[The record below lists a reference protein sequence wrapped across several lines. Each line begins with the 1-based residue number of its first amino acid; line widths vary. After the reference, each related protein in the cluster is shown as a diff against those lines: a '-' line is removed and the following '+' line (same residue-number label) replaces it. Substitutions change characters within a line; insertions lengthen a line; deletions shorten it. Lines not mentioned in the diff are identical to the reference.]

1 MRRGPLLLAVAL
13 VAVALFLYGLVL
25 DEVALRL
32 VSKPWPVLALLAALF
47 FHGQPGRYRR
57 WIMAGLGWCVLGDV
71 LLELRTPALFL
82 AGMVAFLLGHVCYV
96 GGFLRRSRAPRLAE
110 ALPFVAWVGWALWTL
125 WPGLGERQ
133 MQLPVSL
140 YTLAILVMMWRS
152 VASVSGAAWWMWS
165 APLGALLF
173 GFSDTLIA
181 LDRFHAP
188 IEGARYPI
196 ILTYW
201 AGQALIAA
209 SVPRQVKA

>member
-1 MRRGPLLLAVAL
+1 MKRGPLFLAVAL

-25 DEVALRL
+25 DDVALRM
-32 VSKPWPVLALLAALF
+32 VSKPWPVLALLAAL
-47 FHGQPGRYRR
+47 GAYGEPGRYRT

-71 LLELRTPALFL
+71 LLELRTSKLFL

-96 GGFLRRSRAPRLAE
+96 GAFLKRSRALKLAE
-110 ALPFVAWVGWALWTL
+110 ALPFVAWIGWALWTL
-125 WPGLGERQ
+125 WSGLDEMRV
-133 MQLPVSL
+133 PVSL

-152 VASVSGAAWWMWS
+152 VASVQGPAWWMWS

-209 SVPRQVKA
+209 SVPRQVKG